1 MANIDAKKLVPLYK
15 EEEAA
20 FRTKERWQRRF
31 IAWFGLATGLSFTYK
46 FALVYYDFISARA
59 AVSGPIDSE
68 YLDLE
73 FNALL
78 GVIVGVCLAIAPVI
92 VAFWM
97 GKRKPEAFAAKKFA
111 DSGFQR
117 WLLGIATVYL
127 SIIILILGIGLFVTN
142 IFLGWAIGFEGAHLI
157 IMFGSMLLS
166 APLFVEGLWVL
177 SAYKRGIE
185 HVCVLRKGK
194 WSHE

>member
-1 MANIDAKKLVPLYK
+1 MVPSSATAGDESIFLLNLKLHLECPTIIV
-15 EEEAA
+15 
-20 FRTKERWQRRF
+20 
-31 IAWFGLATGLSFTYK
+31 GVGV
-46 FALVYYDFISARA
+46 LV
-59 AVSGPIDSE
+59 
-68 YLDLE
+68 
-73 FNALL
+73 
-78 GVIVGVCLAIAPVI
+78 GVIVGVCIAIAPVI
-92 VAFWM
+92 IAFWM
-97 GKRKPEAFAAKKFA
+97 GKRKPEAFAAKKFV

-127 SIIILILGIGLFVTN
+127 SIIILILGIGLFVAN

-157 IMFGSMLLS
+157 IMFGSLLVS